1 LKRIPENARRILLLN
16 QADDPER
23 QAMAGRL
30 ARKCLASYDRVMITS
45 LQARPEPLIHA
56 RYEPIA
62 GILLAAG
69 GSSRLGQPKQLVR
82 LDGITLIR
90 RTVLT
95 GLEAGL
101 SPLLVVVGSDAEVVI
116 EEIKELPVILVR
128 NQAWQDGQSTSIKA
142 GVGQLPARTGGVV
155 FLLSDQPYLSSEVIR
170 ALMDEAR
177 ATGAPVIAPLI
188 EDQRG
193 NPVYFDRDTLT
204 DLSHLS
210 GEQGGR
216 AIFTRY
222 PPHYLPWGDERLLL
236 DIDTVE
242 DLKRINHG

>member
-1 LKRIPENARRILLLN
+1 MLIEADGSRTLPLKAPADHEPAIPRWIETVIVCLGTSALGKPLTSDIAHRLEEYALLSGLAIGDPVTVDAAARVLVSPTGGLKRIPENARRILLIN

-101 SPLLVVVGSDAEVVI
+101 SRKS
-116 EEIKELPVILVR
+116 K
-128 NQAWQDGQSTSIKA
+128 SC
-142 GVGQLPARTGGVV
+142 
-155 FLLSDQPYLSSEVIR
+155 LSYL
-170 ALMDEAR
+170 
-177 ATGAPVIAPLI
+177 
-188 EDQRG
+188 
-193 NPVYFDRDTLT
+193 
-204 DLSHLS
+204 
-210 GEQGGR
+210 
-216 AIFTRY
+216 
-222 PPHYLPWGDERLLL
+222 
-236 DIDTVE
+236 
-242 DLKRINHG
+242 